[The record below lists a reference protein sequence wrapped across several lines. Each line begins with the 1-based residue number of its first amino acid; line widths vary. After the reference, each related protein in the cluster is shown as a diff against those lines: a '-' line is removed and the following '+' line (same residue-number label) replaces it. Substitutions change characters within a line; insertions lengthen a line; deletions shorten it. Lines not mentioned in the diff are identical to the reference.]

1 VETGDLQGLLIAAM
15 SRMGAGQSTSYSI
28 EAVSERH
35 KGRVGQFRLNKSQ
48 RYAVKV
54 TSQWGE
60 QLSAKKNL
68 MDLSKLLSD
77 QAKCQDLLVVS
88 SRALE
93 DEFTRLRF
101 PDPERA
107 SKYISTFFWQK
118 DQVEQMQQRDS
129 VQTMC
134 QLVVGFLLRL
144 VTLVAAVTASM
155 HSNEEY
161 LLELTRKGTTS
172 LSASE
177 AAVSTEKYGEP
188 LSGLQQIMGRTPM
201 NQAAIGK
208 LKTIG
213 ALLPVPG
220 KNTLRFKGGLTI
232 AINPE
237 KAVLFRCYGEK
248 TPILGIE
255 IEPYVVQT
263 QMVYDYR
270 QQEMMRQQQQEQERL
285 AQLRQQQQQQQPQQQ
300 PQVNNKSTLS
310 SLVSLI
316 PNPLN
321 ANRST
326 VSTGQRSSG
335 GARRRTRR
343 RQRIQRGG
351 EDEFFVVRIMNV
363 LNCAGEC
370 TTIKRFLINTVGD
383 AYEIP
388 TNQQRPEYSARIG
401 SFNEV
406 VERLLVNQLPLFTN
420 EDTNVRT
427 TLEQKEYGG
436 LYKKSEDVY
445 GLLNDIKT
453 AMKTKPEG
461 ASPANY
467 RAFLLATGIDNGVLS
482 TLFCNDVWS
491 AHRFTNTIAYS
502 LLNSLYIDRDDGVS
516 ESETRLELAGTV
528 SKFVGEGVA
537 RPYLPASNRASTPQS
552 FDQIAFPNT
561 PRNLSAFCEKLQI
574 SPSAITVRKTSQVE
588 DIEILTKAHE
598 ALRELQNKHIEACV
612 NLMRKVLS
620 LKTREIG
627 QPPVIH
633 LEETFFKHEQGA
645 RAALEELIGEA
656 RALISTHYL
665 NIEIVYRRALQDLGR
680 RMTGNY
686 SPANAKNQT
695 INTNVNRL
703 NKAKNLLNEN

>member
-1 VETGDLQGLLIAAM
+1 
-15 SRMGAGQSTSYSI
+15 MGAGQSTSYSI

-35 KGRVGQFRLNKSQ
+35 KGRVGQFRLNKSE

-54 TSQWGE
+54 ISELFE
-60 QLSAKKNL
+60 QLLAKNNL

-118 DQVEQMQQRDS
+118 DQVEQMQHRDS

-161 LLELTRKGTTS
+161 LVELTRKGTTS

-188 LSGLQQIMGRTPM
+188 LSGLQQIMGRSPM
-201 NQAAIGK
+201 NQMIIDK
-208 LKTIG
+208 LKATG
-213 ALLPVPG
+213 GLLPVPN

-248 TPILGIE
+248 TPILGID
-255 IEPYVVQT
+255 IEPYVIQSHSS
-263 QMVYDYR
+263 Y
-270 QQEMMRQQQQEQERL
+270 ELMRQQQQEQERL
-285 AQLRQQQQQQQPQQQ
+285 AQLRMQQQEQERLAQLRMQQQQA
-300 PQVNNKSTLS
+300 NNKSTQS
-310 SLVSLI
+310 SLVSLV

-321 ANRST
+321 ANRGT
-326 VSTGQRSSG
+326 VSTVQQTGG
-335 GARRRTRR
+335 GARRRTTRR

-351 EDEFFVVRIMNV
+351 DDEFFTVRIMNV

-370 TTIKRFLINTVGD
+370 KIVKRFLINTVGD

-388 TNQQRPEYSARIG
+388 SNQQRPDYSARLG

-406 VERLLVNQLPLFTN
+406 VENLLVNQLPVFPN

-427 TLEQKEYGG
+427 TIEQKDYGG

-445 GLLNDIKT
+445 NLLNTIKS

-491 AHRFTNTIAYS
+491 ANRFTNTIAYS

-552 FDQIAFPNT
+552 FEQIAFPNT

-574 SPSAITVRKTSQVE
+574 SQSAITVRKTSQVE

-627 QPPVIH
+627 QPPVIQ

-645 RAALEELIGEA
+645 RAALEELIREA

-665 NIEIVYRRALQDLGR
+665 NIEIIYRRALQDLGR

-686 SPANAKNQT
+686 SSANAKNQT